1 MDPRFDSFKSHIV
14 SDSIEDECP
23 HCAESLV
30 QLESIDDDAEAVGI
44 RMVKTN
50 DRDFFDRYGIAIGEA
65 ADSDLPAVVYFERE
79 SQNPSFYRSEGGGEG
94 GVNEEDPSELLTW
107 LLYQMKEDTIDNIN
121 RDLLAKMIEQHEF
134 LAVFF
139 CK

>member
-1 MDPRFDSFKSHIV
+1 M
-14 SDSIEDECP
+14 EDECP

-65 ADSDLPAVVYFERE
+65 GAGLPAVLYFERG
-79 SQNPSFYRSEGGGEG
+79 SQNPSFYRSEGDGS
-94 GVNEEDPSELLTW
+94 EEDPSELLTW

-139 CK
+139 CKFYYNYTQE